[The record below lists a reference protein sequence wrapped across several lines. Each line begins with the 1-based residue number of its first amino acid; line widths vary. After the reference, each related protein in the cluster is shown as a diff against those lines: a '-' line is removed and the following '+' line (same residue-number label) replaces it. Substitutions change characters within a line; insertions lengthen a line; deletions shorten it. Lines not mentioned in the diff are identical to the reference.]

1 MRATIAWLPDPYC
14 TFYKRGAVLHEREES
29 VKHSAGTPM
38 RILVISPGYNK
49 KFEGFWYSFDK
60 RFINGFIRNGHHV
73 VHLSDRDLADS
84 VLGIRQIG
92 KIHANLKIKRVARAL
107 QPHLIAMFHASLVT
121 NDTLADIKK
130 ETGAR
135 IANIDC
141 DLITEKRFK
150 RLLAR
155 KPVVDHTFITSAGPP
170 LDWLHQ
176 AGMPASFVGNPV
188 DPSIDIPVDPN
199 REKIYDLVYIA
210 SAKASSP
217 RWDLINE
224 VERLA
229 PELNIGKFGMG
240 RRISG
245 VEYYDILSSTKF
257 ALNWSAVNDLKYYS
271 SDRIAQI
278 IGSTTAIC
286 IPKRANYDDFLSE
299 DSAIFF
305 ESPSDLIPEI
315 IKNLDSYNH
324 IAQRGYDN
332 YMIDF
337 SIEEISRFVTNNT
350 L

>member
-1 MRATIAWLPDPYC
+1 M
-14 TFYKRGAVLHEREES
+14 LHEHKLA
-29 VKHSAGTPM
+29 VVNLTGALM

-92 KIHANLKIKRVARAL
+92 KIHANLKIRRVARAL
-107 QPHLIAMFHASLVT
+107 QPHLIALFHASLVS
-121 NDTLADIKK
+121 NDTLAEIKK

-135 IANIDC
+135 VANIDC

-155 KPVVDHTFITSAGPP
+155 KSVVDHTFITSAGPP

-176 AGMPASFVGNPV
+176 AGMAASFVGNPV
-188 DPSIDIPVDPN
+188 DPSIDIPANPA
-199 REKIYDLVYIA
+199 RERIYDLVYVA
-210 SAKASSP
+210 SAKPNSP

-229 PELNIGKFGMG
+229 PELKIGKFGMG

-257 ALNWSAVNDLKYYS
+257 ALNWSAVNDQKYYS
-271 SDRIAQI
+271 SDRIAQLF
-278 IGSTTAIC
+278 GAGVAVCLPESTYY
-286 IPKRANYDDFLSE
+286 RDFLRES
-299 DSAIFF
+299 DAIFF
-305 ESPSDLIPEI
+305 DNSDELTRQISHNNSKYNQIAIRGSISYRNIFNNEI
-315 IKNLDSYNH
+315 V
-324 IAQRGYDN
+324 A
-332 YMIDF
+332 
-337 SIEEISRFVTNNT
+337 NNIINRT
-350 L
+350 F

>member
-1 MRATIAWLPDPYC
+1 
-14 TFYKRGAVLHEREES
+14 VLHEHEF
-29 VKHSAGTPM
+29 SAIKLAGAPM

-107 QPHLIAMFHASLVT
+107 QPHLIALFHASLVT

-135 IANIDC
+135 VANIDC
-141 DLITEKRFK
+141 DLIRGNRLK
-150 RLLAR
+150 RLIQR

-176 AGMPASFVGNPV
+176 VGMPASFVGNPV

-199 REKIYDLVYIA
+199 REKNYDLVYFA
-210 SAKASSP
+210 TAKLDSP
-217 RWDLINE
+217 RWQLINE
-224 VERLA
+224 VERIA
-229 PELNIGKFGMG
+229 PELKIGKFGMG

-245 VEYYDILSSTKF
+245 VDYYDILSSTKF
-257 ALNWSAVNDLKYYS
+257 ALNWSAVNDERYYS
-271 SDRIAQI
+271 SDRIAQLF
-278 IGSTTAIC
+278 GAGVGVCMPESS
-286 IPKRANYDDFLSE
+286 RYEDFLE
-299 DSAIFF
+299 QGSAIFF
-305 ESPSDLIPEI
+305 VDEFDLSEKIQNNLKRYLEYGEKGRQAYMREFNTFGVAGSIMSKTIFEESDQYVL
-315 IKNLDSYNH
+315 
-324 IAQRGYDN
+324 
-332 YMIDF
+332 
-337 SIEEISRFVTNNT
+337 
-350 L
+350 